1 MWQTFVL
8 DTLKHILKYI
18 KSKETRITKNWEFKK
33 GVGIYIEIKSK
44 ETRSKKKA
52 RKQGAL
58 FRLATVYKN
67 SIPTFGRV

>member
-18 KSKETRITKNWEFKK
+18 KSKETRITKNLKFKK

-44 ETRSKKKA
+44 ETRSKQKA
-52 RKQGAL
+52 RKQG
-58 FRLATVYKN
+58 RLATVYKN
-67 SIPTFGRV
+67 SIPTFGRIQ